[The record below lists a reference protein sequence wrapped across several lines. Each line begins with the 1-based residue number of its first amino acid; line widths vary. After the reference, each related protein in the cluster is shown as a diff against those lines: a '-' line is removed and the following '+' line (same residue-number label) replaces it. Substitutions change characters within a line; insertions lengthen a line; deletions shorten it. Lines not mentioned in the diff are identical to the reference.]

1 VSGAPAAAPAITV
14 RGLRVVRGGLPV
26 LDGID
31 LDIPAGCVY
40 GLVGPSGSG
49 KTTLIRSITGLQR
62 IAAGEI
68 NVLGLQAG
76 SAELRRRLGYMPQE
90 VAIYSD
96 LTARENLEFF
106 AAVYRVPLQRVAE
119 VLRLIDMDD
128 VADRP
133 VTTYSGGQRRRVAL
147 GAALLAEPPLL
158 ILDEPTVGLDPRL
171 RHRIWT
177 QFKAWATAG
186 TTLLVST
193 HVMDE
198 AAHTDRLAFIVDGRI
213 VADGTPEAMLAQT
226 GTTSLEEAVLA
237 LTTAGEPV

>member
-96 LTARENLEFF
+96 LTARENLAFF
-106 AAVYRVPLQRVAE
+106 AAVYRVSPLRVAE

-133 VTTYSGGQRRRVAL
+133 VTTYAGGQRRRVAL

-213 VADGTPEAMLAQT
+213 VADGTPEEMLAQT

>member
-1 VSGAPAAAPAITV
+1 
-14 RGLRVVRGGLPV
+14 VVRGGVPV

-49 KTTLIRSITGLQR
+49 KTTLIRSTAGLQR
-62 IAAGEI
+62 IAAGKI
-68 NVLGLQAG
+68 HVLGLLAG
-76 SAELRRRLGYMPQE
+76 SAELRQRLGYMPQE

-96 LTARENLEFF
+96 LTARENLAFF
-106 AAVYRVPLQRVAE
+106 AAVYRVPPPRVAE
-119 VLRLIDMDD
+119 VLRLIDMED

-177 QFKAWATAG
+177 QFKAWAAAG

-198 AAHTDRLAFIVDGRI
+198 AAHTDRLAFIVEGRI
-213 VADGTPEAMLAQT
+213 VAEGTPEAMLAQT